1 MGRFFRGTTE
11 GKKDGKEIKKGRTA
25 VLGEKRECWKTREKS
40 AGTCA
45 GEGKSGKGLFPSSL
59 TLRFAIGIFVLLLL
73 DVLICSVFVLL
84 LLHLGYWSWDHVKQW
99 WEPLILLAGSSVIL
113 GSGLSVLF
121 SRSFLAPV
129 QNAVWMADR
138 LAEGDFQ
145 ARMEPEGGREMRR
158 LAESFN
164 HMARELG
171 SLELLRSDFVN
182 DFSHEF
188 KTPIASIRGFAR
200 MLQRED
206 LSGEERRE
214 YLEIIVRESNRLTD
228 LATNVLN
235 LSKLEKQTILS
246 GQTEFNCTEQLR
258 RALALLEPRWSK
270 KEQQFLFEG
279 DEIFLTGN
287 KELLDQVW
295 INLLDNAIKFSPEK
309 SVIKI
314 LFRKRPG
321 CVLFTLTDQG
331 PGMGPEEQKHVF
343 EKFYQ
348 GDGSRNVSG
357 NGLGLSIAKRI
368 VELHR
373 GNIEIVKSDERG
385 TIFEVSLPL

>member
-1 MGRFFRGTTE
+1 MSWEKKGSIGKNTE
-11 GKKDGKEIKKGRTA
+11 ENFSINEGGKKP
-25 VLGEKRECWKTREKS
+25 
-40 AGTCA
+40 
-45 GEGKSGKGLFPSSL
+45 EGGLFPGSL
-59 TLRFAIGIFVLLLL
+59 TLRFAIGIFALLLL
-73 DVLICSVFVLL
+73 DVLICSVFVLFL
-84 LLHLGYWSWDHVKQW
+84 FRLGYWSEDHANQW
-99 WEPLILLAGSSVIL
+99 WEPLILLAASSVIL
-113 GSGLSVLF
+113 GSGLSVFF
-121 SRSFLAPV
+121 SRRFLAPV

-145 ARMEPEGGREMRR
+145 ARMEPDGSREMRR

-164 HMARELG
+164 HMAQELG

-206 LSGEERRE
+206 LSREERKE
-214 YLEIIVRESNRLTD
+214 YLEIIVCETNRLTD

-235 LSKLEKQTILS
+235 LSRLEKQTILS

-258 RALALLEPRWSK
+258 RVLALLEPKWWK
-270 KEQQFLFEG
+270 KGQQFLFEG
-279 DEIFLTGN
+279 DEICLTGN

-295 INLLDNAIKFSPEK
+295 INLLDNAIKFSPEN
-309 SVIKI
+309 SVIRI

-331 PGMGPEEQKHVF
+331 AGMTQEEQRHVF
-343 EKFYQ
+343 DKFYQ
-348 GDGSRNVSG
+348 GDASRNVSG

-368 VELHR
+368 VELHK
-373 GNIEIVKSDERG
+373 GSIEIVKSDVKG
-385 TIFEVSLPL
+385 TVFEVRLPL

>member
-1 MGRFFRGTTE
+1 ME
-11 GKKDGKEIKKGRTA
+11 EKKEQ
-25 VLGEKRECWKTREKS
+25 WKTARES
-40 AGTCA
+40 D
-45 GEGKSGKGLFPSSL
+45 EESSGKSVGTWKGEAKPGRGLFPGSL

-73 DVLICSVFVLL
+73 DVLISSVFVLL
-84 LLHLGYWSWDHVKQW
+84 LFRLGCWSLDHVNQW
-99 WEPLILLAGSSVIL
+99 WEPLILLAVSSVIL

-121 SRSFLAPV
+121 SRSFLAPM

-145 ARMEPEGGREMRR
+145 ARMEPDGGREMRQ

-164 HMARELG
+164 HMAQELG
-171 SLELLRSDFVN
+171 SLEMLRSDFVN

-235 LSKLEKQTILS
+235 LSRLEKQTILS

-258 RALALLEPRWSK
+258 RALALLEPKWSQ
-270 KEQQFLFEG
+270 KEQQFLLEG
-279 DEIFLTGN
+279 DELSLTGN

-309 SVIKI
+309 SVIRL

-321 CVLFTLTDQG
+321 CVLLTLTDQG
-331 PGMGPEEQKHVF
+331 PGMTPEEQRHVF

-348 GDGSRNVSG
+348 GDGSRSVSG

-373 GNIEIVKSDERG
+373 GSIRIAKSDERG
-385 TIFEVSLPL
+385 TVFEVRLPL